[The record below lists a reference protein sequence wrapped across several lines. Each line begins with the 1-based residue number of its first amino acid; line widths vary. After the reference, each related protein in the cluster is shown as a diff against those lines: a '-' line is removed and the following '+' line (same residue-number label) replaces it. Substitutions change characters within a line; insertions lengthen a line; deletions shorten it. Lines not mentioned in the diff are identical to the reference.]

1 VSSFAT
7 PGPSS
12 RDRFV
17 DALLPATYGHDD
29 SLASEPAGMNAV
41 VAEARG
47 DERRL
52 ERLERFAPRA
62 PTAFAESVFSAA
74 PPDAWAA
81 EWMSG
86 PDPRDTAEGEGEGDT
101 PAAAPAPTLESVA
114 EEVARALRLPS
125 AGTTPGTSDA
135 SESET
140 FAKSRDALVVPGGV
154 AARALVERE
163 LDAAAVS
170 EREARMRRLETRAA
184 EIDAAVADPR
194 TRWRLEG

>member
-1 VSSFAT
+1 
-7 PGPSS
+7 
-12 RDRFV
+12 
-17 DALLPATYGHDD
+17 
-29 SLASEPAGMNAV
+29 M
-41 VAEARG
+41 
-47 DERRL
+47 
-52 ERLERFAPRA
+52 
-62 PTAFAESVFSAA
+62 
-74 PPDAWAA
+74 A
-81 EWMSG
+81 EWMAG
-86 PDPRDTAEGEGEGDT
+86 PDPRDTAEAEGEGET